1 MDNKEN
7 QNEESNEDKIT
18 KKDFENFLKE
28 KNINISENNG
38 AQMYENF
45 LLFQKFMNCIISN
58 TSPNLINK
66 KEDDSN
72 EEKSVIQIENIE
84 HLNTNN
90 NQEKIEENPTKE
102 CIFEEENKA
111 VNYDDIPI
119 KGTKINFVEL
129 VENNLAE
136 LKYIPENKD
145 RDFSNRPKFKY
156 KKKNPKQLSKSVK
169 LNKNDNPLKTKKYSK
184 KSKKPNN
191 LNTVTSN
198 SIHKDINT
206 CRSVEILKQKKK
218 EESVHEESFETINEN
233 ESVIINRSMN
243 ENLNKQLGYG
253 KEEEEKNNSLV
264 NRDEN
269 QPIVITLDN
278 DNENDGD
285 NDEVIY
291 NYSGEEEEEEI
302 NIKNNIPTIQIDKE
316 TKNFEKNMK
325 NTKNNKN
332 LGLKNIFDKELKIL
346 QEEKNEVAKIK
357 TEYVKMKKQL
367 NKEMAEFS
375 QLKQK
380 EFSNFEKWKEE
391 EIKKIRKTNLQS
403 YKSPNHFNGDPIL
416 INNNNK
422 NNKKNDKEII
432 EQLRNQLTRTQQEIK
447 KKENINKQN
456 IDKLKKQLN
465 DANHQ
470 INELMRISRNNQK
483 KITNSVK
490 KPTNFKQHHQLTANE
505 NVSLNQHNEFQ
516 PFNRP
521 FTKSEIFQ
529 PHKSQNKMNF
539 FTTPNK
545 VIKEEKDNYDLI
557 LPPQYEINSNTKIIS
572 EEKLSDGKIIKT
584 YQNNA
589 KEIIFS
595 SGVRKQIFKDG
606 YQIIFF
612 TNKDIKQIFPNQKS
626 VYYFYDAKTTQTTY
640 PDGLHVYKLQNGT
653 IEKHYPNGTKEI
665 INADQKLEKNTEK
678 KEIVKAKETEEK
690 KKEENGAII
699 IERGDGTREIRF
711 PDGGEVFEFS

>member
-18 KKDFENFLKE
+18 QKDFENFLKE
-28 KNINISENNG
+28 KNINIENNG
-38 AQMYENF
+38 TQMYENF
-45 LLFQKFMNCIISN
+45 LLFQKFMNCIINN
-58 TSPNLINK
+58 TSSNSISK
-66 KEDDSN
+66 KEDEPN
-72 EEKSVIQIENIE
+72 ENKNIIQTENIE
-84 HLNTNN
+84 HIDTNN
-90 NQEKIEENPTKE
+90 EPEKNVENPIKE
-102 CIFEEENKA
+102 SIFEEENKA

-119 KGTKINFVEL
+119 KGTQINFVEL

-136 LKYIPENKD
+136 LKYIPESRD
-145 RDFSNRPKFKY
+145 REFSNEPKFKY
-156 KKKNPKQLSKSVK
+156 KKKNLKQLSKSAK
-169 LNKNDNPLKTKKYSK
+169 INKNEVKKKTISK
-184 KSKKPNN
+184 TSKNFKNFKPVFS
-191 LNTVTSN
+191 NTL
-198 SIHKDINT
+198 HKDITT
-206 CRSVEILKQKKK
+206 CRSVEILKEKKK
-218 EESVHEESFETINEN
+218 EESSIHEESFDTINED
-233 ESVIINRSMN
+233 ESVIINRPMN
-243 ENLNKQLGYG
+243 ENLNKQLIYNR
-253 KEEEEKNNSLV
+253 EEEEKNNSLII
-264 NRDEN
+264 RDEN

-278 DNENDGD
+278 ENEGD

-291 NYSGEEEEEEI
+291 NYSGGEEEEI
-302 NIKNNIPTIQIDKE
+302 NVQNNMPTLNIEKE
-316 TKNFEKNMK
+316 FKKFENFEKNMK
-325 NTKNNKN
+325 IKKNNKN
-332 LGLKNIFDKELKIL
+332 LVLKNIFDKELKIL
-346 QEEKNEVAKIK
+346 QDEKNEVAKIK

-403 YKSPNHFNGDPIL
+403 YKSPNHFNADQIVL
-416 INNNNK
+416 NNK
-422 NNKKNDKEII
+422 NKKNDKEII

-470 INELMRISRNNQK
+470 INELMKISRNNQK
-483 KITNSVK
+483 KIIISGK
-490 KPTNFKQHHQLTANE
+490 KLHQLTSNE
-505 NVSLNQHNEFQ
+505 NDSLNQHNEFL
-516 PFNRP
+516 PLNRQ
-521 FTKSEIFQ
+521 FAKSEIFQ
-529 PHKSQNKMNF
+529 PHKSQNKMTLFNNS
-539 FTTPNK
+539 NK
-545 VIKEEKDNYDLI
+545 LVKEEKDNYDLI
-557 LPPQYEINSNTKIIS
+557 FPLEYEINSNIKILS
-572 EEKLSDGKIIKT
+572 EEKLSDVKIIKK

-595 SGVRKQIFKDG
+595 SGVKKQIFEDG

-612 TNKDIKQIFPNQKS
+612 TNKDIKQIFPNGKS

-640 PDGLHVYKLQNGT
+640 PNNLHVYKLQNGT

-665 INADQKLEKNTEK
+665 ISASKTLEKKTESKENAEK
-678 KEIVKAKETEEK
+678 KEIKEK
-690 KKEENGAII
+690 KKKEKTGAII